1 MPRYYTRTL
10 ALAVACVAVPLPA
23 QSPLELFV
31 PPFGTSLASP
41 LGPSFIDAVTMPYQ
55 FAGTASSD
63 VSSIV
68 DPRHTIAIRPDNAV
82 WEDAAPLLTTGLK
95 SVPGGPWTDDGF
107 RRVARS
113 RTGGGWGSHTARIEL
128 RGPNLG
134 LLDPATPRTWETGE
148 KLKMP
153 VAGPLF
159 AFAQLDASSPS
170 VEQQQHRWLGKYGV
184 GVTLKPWILDQEV
197 SLRGGPALR
206 YDDTS
211 GPLRGNSSERSE
223 VFVEAATKVP
233 VPVLGALEVEWTGYA
248 VPAATTADPN
258 VLNQDLR
265 LAKPLGGGSEVYMG
279 ARYRWVDAGATQW
292 VDRAQLYLG
301 LQLKR

>member
-1 MPRYYTRTL
+1 MQRIDTRTL
-10 ALAVACVAVPLPA
+10 FLAAACVAAPLRALP
-23 QSPLELFV
+23 PLDLFA
-31 PPFGTSLASP
+31 PPFDASP
-41 LGPSFIDAVTMPYQ
+41 PPPSAPSFIDAVTKRFHRAVP
-55 FAGTASSD
+55 ADGEASA
-63 VSSIV
+63 II
-68 DPRHTIAIRPDNAV
+68 DPQRVMALRPNAAV
-82 WEDAAPLLTTGLK
+82 WADAVPLLTGDLK
-95 SVPGGPWTDDGF
+95 PSSDRPWTDDGF
-107 RRVARS
+107 RRIARQT
-113 RTGGGWGSHTARIEL
+113 TGGGWGSHTARIEL
-128 RGPNLG
+128 RERNLG

-184 GVTLKPWILDQEV
+184 GVTLKPWALDQEV

-248 VPAATTADPN
+248 VPAATTAERN

-279 ARYRWVDAGATQW
+279 ARYRWEDAGATPW